1 MRVIVN
7 LVDETAEIIFRPICK
22 NCGAQLKATGHTKIP
37 GRKYQDVSLECP
49 GCGGMAEI
57 REDRLQR
64 VISLNKEFQVQMS
77 IGVV

>member
-7 LVDETAEIIFRPICK
+7 LLNETAEIIFKPICK
-22 NCGAQLKATGHTKIP
+22 NCRSQLKATGHTKDA

-49 GCGGMAEI
+49 SCGGTAEI

-64 VISLNKEFQVQMS
+64 VINLNKEFQVQKM
-77 IGVV
+77 IGVA